1 MSSKEDKIET
11 DSNNKIFSEKNK
23 NLLSKLL
30 KEKFDS
36 KLLKLEKNTKKHL
49 LIISQTLN
57 FTKYTTSLSIAIE
70 KQIQEKISKLKIKYS
85 TPNKNHKI
93 QKRFSSIQNKTP
105 MQRSKSNANLMK
117 KNINNTN
124 HKNTKINYNNTLPN
138 KITPSNTSNKN
149 MNKRVKSYNNLEI
162 KKKTK
167 NNNHLRRPSQ
177 TSTKS
182 NKSNNNLLNSKI
194 SNSSNTYIN
203 RLKNN
208 NSSNKNNTSII
219 NKQKNM
225 SNINK
230 KIIKTNILSKS
241 KNEMKNNASLF
252 ENSLQNITMSL
263 NNDSLLFS
271 PLKDLDYFSKS
282 LASHK
287 NLNGLLNDASCNIQ
301 NKLEY
306 FHFQIIFTYLNLN
319 DLISL
324 KNISKYFRNLFII
337 YIFTKFD
344 KYKKYILEKI
354 KQLNITKILSKKQKL
369 DINTLNLSNG
379 SIKACKLLNDDNFL
393 WGIFEEE
400 FIPSNDILL
409 VYKIFFQIIND
420 PLSIIAKKT
429 DKVVFWEKCKNF
441 FLNENKGKIGELLAN
456 IIKNKKIN
464 VDSNNLYKIFDLSF
478 EKFDII
484 CPSYFTKKCGTTG
497 IFVFVIKDIL
507 DFLGFGG
514 DVDEK
519 FRDNAY
525 LTYTQIFENINNKI
539 NYLKKINL

>member
-149 MNKRVKSYNNLEI
+149 MNKRVKSYNNLAI
-162 KKKTK
+162 KTKTK

-182 NKSNNNLLNSKI
+182 NKSNNNLLNNKI

-208 NSSNKNNTSII
+208 NSSNKNNTNVI
-219 NKQKNM
+219 NNQKKT

-230 KIIKTNILSKS
+230 KIIKKNILSKS
-241 KNEMKNNASLF
+241 KNEIKNNMSLF

-306 FHFQIIFTYLNLN
+306 FSHT
-319 DLISL
+319 
-324 KNISKYFRNLFII
+324 ISKFD
-337 YIFTKFD
+337 TK
-344 KYKKYILEKI
+344 LH
-354 KQLNITKILSKKQKL
+354 
-369 DINTLNLSNG
+369 
-379 SIKACKLLNDDNFL
+379 
-393 WGIFEEE
+393 
-400 FIPSNDILL
+400 
-409 VYKIFFQIIND
+409 
-420 PLSIIAKKT
+420 
-429 DKVVFWEKCKNF
+429 
-441 FLNENKGKIGELLAN
+441 
-456 IIKNKKIN
+456 
-464 VDSNNLYKIFDLSF
+464 
-478 EKFDII
+478 
-484 CPSYFTKKCGTTG
+484 
-497 IFVFVIKDIL
+497 
-507 DFLGFGG
+507 
-514 DVDEK
+514 
-519 FRDNAY
+519 
-525 LTYTQIFENINNKI
+525 
-539 NYLKKINL
+539 